1 MKFLEREINHIDDKT
16 FIDDLFV
23 MGHPE
28 ARTRQL
34 AIETVSLLQDMGVPL
49 REMFLDAS
57 KMCRPS
63 LEQSLQANEDKI
75 VYVAGIP
82 FYSSSS
88 SQQGV
93 IARCNWQ

>member
-1 MKFLEREINHIDDKT
+1 LKFLEREINHIDDKT

-28 ARTRQL
+28 ARTRSL

-49 REMFLDAS
+49 REMFLDPS
-57 KMCRPS
+57 KTCRPS
-63 LEQSLQANEDKI
+63 LEQSLQTNDNKV

-82 FYSSSS
+82 FYSS
-88 SQQGV
+88 Q
-93 IARCNWQ
+93 